1 MSMSSAAIS
10 SSRFRLPNRRE
21 STVEDLY
28 FNGERY
34 HLSYST
40 LDGKVWEVFISGP
53 RAGTDLY
60 AICCTAATLVS
71 LALQHGV
78 PLSTMR
84 EAALR
89 DKEGN
94 PVEIVGAVLDV
105 LSASGA

>member
-1 MSMSSAAIS
+1 MSSAAIS
-10 SSRFRLPNRRE
+10 STRFRLPGRRE
-21 STVEDLY
+21 STVEDLS
-28 FNGERY
+28 FHGERY

-40 LDGKVWEVFISGP
+40 LHGKIWEVFISGP

-60 AICCTAATLVS
+60 AICCTAATLIS

-78 PLSTMR
+78 PLEVMR
-84 EAALR
+84 DAALR

-105 LSASGA
+105 LANAGS

>member
-1 MSMSSAAIS
+1 MSSAAIS
-10 SSRFRLPNRRE
+10 ASRFRLPARRE
-21 STVEDLY
+21 STIEDLY

-40 LDGKVWEVFISGP
+40 LGGKVWEVFISGP

-78 PLSTMR
+78 PLEVMR
-84 EAALR
+84 DAALR

-105 LSASGA
+105 LANAGA

>member
-1 MSMSSAAIS
+1 MSCEAIS
-10 SSRFRLPNRRE
+10 VSRFRLPNRRE
-21 STVEDLY
+21 STIEDLY

-40 LDGKVWEVFISGP
+40 LQGKVWEVFISGP

-78 PLSTMR
+78 PLETMR
-84 EAALR
+84 DAALR

-105 LSASGA
+105 LANSRA

>member
-1 MSMSSAAIS
+1 MSSAAIS
-10 SSRFRLPNRRE
+10 ASRFRLPGRRE
-21 STVEDLY
+21 STIEDLY

-40 LDGKVWEVFISGP
+40 LEGKVWEVFISGP

-78 PLSTMR
+78 PLEVMR
-84 EAALR
+84 DAALR

-105 LSASGA
+105 LANAGA

>member
-1 MSMSSAAIS
+1 MSSAAIS
-10 SSRFRLPNRRE
+10 ASHFRLPNRRE
-21 STVEDLY
+21 STIEDLS

-40 LDGKVWEVFISGP
+40 LGGKVWEVFISGP

-78 PLSTMR
+78 PLEVMR
-84 EAALR
+84 DAALR

-105 LSASGA
+105 LANAGA

>member
-1 MSMSSAAIS
+1 MSSAAIS
-10 SSRFRLPNRRE
+10 STRFRLPNRRE
-21 STVEDLY
+21 STIEDLY

-34 HLSYST
+34 HISYST
-40 LDGKVWEVFISGP
+40 LGGKVWEIFISGP

-78 PLSTMR
+78 PLEVMR

-105 LSASGA
+105 LANAGA